1 MLEGLQ
7 TEFES
12 LYLNNQVE
20 FKYVGFSSENA
31 KQNFAKKTENIHS
44 RLCKLLEDK
53 YTRAEAIELI
63 DSLIKKL
70 SSKIETLSEVNINDC
85 DNLEISIYLQQNGKE
100 FISLIEKNDIMNE
113 LAEYNNQT
121 IAMVLSKILPSAI
134 ELEKEKN
141 LSTDFCIVDTPY
153 NTATFDKAKEGE
165 PKNPKAVWTMQNMD
179 WGDKWR
185 YLSEEKIRQ
194 ANERLS
200 VALQE
205 LGYSDEK
212 ISKFLETDDSSSSS
226 VGELEMAL
234 DILLAKK
241 QKINKQTEDLK
252 FEEIKR
258 IEKEM
263 DELRSST
270 ILTEQD
276 REDILKRKNALHL
289 HKSIQLEK
297 YKEQNKKTKKE
308 LESKIKNIK
317 ENLLYDKV
325 YKSGCKIISTAK
337 IFSAMYDDDS
347 ITPNAVMQ
355 YVDKDG
361 LISDESLNS
370 KYTDYKVTTVQ
381 EKDIANYIFPKD
393 CYIIGKAVIGDG
405 YGEHFVVIKSITS
418 TVKNGNI
425 NFKYQKSNS
434 SNNDEIRDYSSEEPG
449 KDSTKARVVEL
460 RVFERCAK

>member
-1 MLEGLQ
+1 
-7 TEFES
+7 
-12 LYLNNQVE
+12 
-20 FKYVGFSSENA
+20 
-31 KQNFAKKTENIHS
+31 
-44 RLCKLLEDK
+44 
-53 YTRAEAIELI
+53 
-63 DSLIKKL
+63 
-70 SSKIETLSEVNINDC
+70 
-85 DNLEISIYLQQNGKE
+85 
-100 FISLIEKNDIMNE
+100 
-113 LAEYNNQT
+113 
-121 IAMVLSKILPSAI
+121 MVLSKILPFAI
-134 ELEKEKN
+134 ELELEKN

-153 NTATFDKAKEGE
+153 STADFDNAKEGE
-165 PKNPKAVWTMQNMD
+165 PENPKAVWTMQNMD

-185 YLSEEKIRQ
+185 YLLEEKIRQ

-200 VALQE
+200 VALHE

-263 DELRSST
+263 DELRSNT
-270 ILTEQD
+270 TLTEQD
-276 REDILKRKNALHL
+276 KKELLKRKSALHL
-289 HKSIQLEK
+289 YKAIQLEK
-297 YKEQNKKTKKE
+297 YKKE
-308 LESKIKNIK
+308 NEKAIEVLKSKIKNIK

-393 CYIIGKAVIGDG
+393 CYIIGKAVIGGG
-405 YGEHFVVIKSITS
+405 YGVHFVVIKSITS

-434 SNNDEIRDYSSEEPG
+434 SNNDGIRDYSSEEPG